1 MSLHG
6 KPETQDHLVLDS
18 RLSEI
23 ARVAEWVEV
32 LAARHCMSANI
43 QLSINLCL
51 EETLANVIRHGH
63 ADQPGHAITIDFALP
78 RPAFFLFT
86 VQDQAPLFNPLETP
100 EKTAL
105 HPDEEF
111 RIGGQGIRFLRRF
124 ADLLEYDALPS
135 GNRLRMGFHEAET
148 AASAE

>member
-6 KPETQDHLVLDS
+6 KAETQDRLILDS

-32 LAARHCMSANI
+32 LAARYCMSANI

-51 EETLANVIRHGH
+51 EETLANIIRHGY
-63 ADQPGHAITIDFALP
+63 ADEPGHAMTIDFAIP
-78 RPAFFLFT
+78 RASFFLFT
-86 VQDQAPLFNPLETP
+86 VEDRAPHFNPLEAP

-105 HPDEEF
+105 HPDKEF
-111 RIGGQGIRFLRRF
+111 RVGGQGIRFLRRF
-124 ADLLEYDALPS
+124 ADLLEYDALPA
-135 GNRLRMGFHEAET
+135 GNRMRLGFGEAET

>member
-6 KPETQDHLVLDS
+6 KPETQDRLILDS

-23 ARVAEWVEV
+23 TRVAEWVDV
-32 LAARHCMSANI
+32 LGARHCISTNT

-51 EETLANVIRHGH
+51 EETIANVIRHGY
-63 ADQPGHAITIDFALP
+63 ADEPGHSITIDFAIP
-78 RPAFFLFT
+78 NPAFFLFM
-86 VQDQAPLFNPLETP
+86 VEDHAPNFNPLEGP

-111 RIGGQGIRFLRRF
+111 RVGGQGIRFLRRF
-124 ADLLEYDALPS
+124 ADLLEYESQPK
-135 GNRLRMGFHEAET
+135 GNRLRMGFRET
-148 AASAE
+148 EKAASAE

>member
-6 KPETQDHLVLDS
+6 KPETQDRLILDS

-23 ARVAEWVEV
+23 VRVAEWVEV
-32 LAARHCMSANI
+32 LAGRHCMSVNI

-51 EETLANVIRHGH
+51 EETLANVIRHGY
-63 ADQPGHAITIDFALP
+63 ADEPGHSITVGFDVTG
-78 RPAFFLFT
+78 PAFYLFT
-86 VQDQAPLFNPLETP
+86 VEDHAPLFNPLEAP

-105 HPDEEF
+105 HPDRDF

-124 ADLLEYDALPS
+124 ADLLEYDATPA
-135 GNRLRMGFHEAET
+135 GNRMRMGFRDAET
-148 AASAE
+148 AAIAK